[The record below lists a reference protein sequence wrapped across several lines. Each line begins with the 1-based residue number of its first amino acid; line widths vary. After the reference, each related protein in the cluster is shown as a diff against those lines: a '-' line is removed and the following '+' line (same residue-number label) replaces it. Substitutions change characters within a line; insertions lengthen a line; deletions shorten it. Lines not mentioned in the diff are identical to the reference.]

1 MKKKFT
7 SLVSIFLMAL
17 LLAGC
22 SSNTAVVEKNKT
34 SEQTNQNVAI
44 ENSNSKNNSATK
56 ENDNKE
62 KTLINLGALKGPTS
76 LGLVKLFSDSDG
88 NSAANDYKYTIYS
101 SPDEVVTGIVKG
113 ELDLAAVPAN
123 LAAVLYQKTEG
134 KIKVLNINTLGV
146 LYIASRND
154 IAALDD
160 LKGKTIITSG
170 KGATPEYALRYIL
183 KENGIDPDKDVNIE
197 FKSEHQEVV
206 QSLAKDE
213 NGIAMLPEPF
223 LTVAKT
229 KIDGLK
235 TNFSL
240 TDLWDKLPG
249 DSMLVTGVMIARADF
264 LDQNKEVV
272 DEFLKEYQS
281 SIDYVNSNID
291 DAAALSEKY
300 DIVKAPIAKKAIPAC
315 NIHFIA
321 GEDMKK
327 ALSEYLNSLFTQ
339 DPKTVGGQLPDENFY
354 YQGQ

>member
-17 LLAGC
+17 LLFGC
-22 SSNTAVVEKNKT
+22 SSNTGVVEKNKT
-34 SEQTNQNVAI
+34 SEQTNQNVAT

-62 KTLINLGALKGPTS
+62 KTLIHLGALKGPTS

-88 NSAANDYKYTIYS
+88 NLAANDYKYTIYS

-154 IAALDD
+154 ITALDD

-170 KGATPEYALRYIL
+170 KGATPEYALRYVL
-183 KENGIDPDKDVNIE
+183 KENGIEPDKDVNIE

-229 KIDGLK
+229 KIEGLK

-264 LDQNKEVV
+264 LDQNKEAV

-291 DAAALSEKY
+291 DAGALSEKY
-300 DIVKAPIAKKAIPAC
+300 DIVKAQVAKKAIPAC